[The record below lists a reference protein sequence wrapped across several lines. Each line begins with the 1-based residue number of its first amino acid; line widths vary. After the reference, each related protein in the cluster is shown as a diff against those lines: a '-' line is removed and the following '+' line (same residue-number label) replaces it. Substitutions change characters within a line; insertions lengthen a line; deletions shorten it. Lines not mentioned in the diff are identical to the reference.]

1 MVKEGQPI
9 TSENLA
15 SKIGVTRA
23 ALRPDLAIL
32 TMLGILEARP
42 KVGYIYSNKSTSSVV
57 LDYIRKIK
65 VEDIMSKPTILDEE
79 TTVYDSIIN
88 LFLNDVGTIFVE
100 NQGFLVGAVS
110 RKDFLK
116 IAIGGTDINKVPLGI
131 IMTRM
136 PNIVCV
142 EKDDCVYT
150 AAKKIIEREV
160 DCLPVVEKVSEQD
173 GDKVKVIGKLS
184 KTNITRLFLK
194 LGEEN

>member
-1 MVKEGQPI
+1 
-9 TSENLA
+9 
-15 SKIGVTRA
+15 
-23 ALRPDLAIL
+23 
-32 TMLGILEARP
+32 MLGILEARP

-116 IAIGGTDINKVPLGI
+116 IAIGRSEEHTSELQSRQYLVCRLLLEKNKLISIPPTSYI
-131 IMTRM
+131 
-136 PNIVCV
+136 
-142 EKDDCVYT
+142 
-150 AAKKIIEREV
+150 
-160 DCLPVVEKVSEQD
+160 
-173 GDKVKVIGKLS
+173 
-184 KTNITRLFLK
+184 
-194 LGEEN
+194 